1 MRDITLKIPLEYLFA
16 LERKGVK
23 LGLEPTKDLLVRC
36 GNPHLRFPIIQIAG
50 TNGKGSTAAITSWI
64 LQCHG
69 RHVGLF
75 TSPHLYRFNERIRV
89 DTVPVSDNYINQWIK
104 ENKDDI
110 EEISATFF
118 ETNTV
123 MALSY
128 FRDRR
133 VDIAVL
139 ETGLG
144 GRLDATTAVTPSWTA
159 ITPVDLDHMEIL
171 GETKEAIAREKAGI
185 LKPSVPCF
193 SSPQTPDVRMVIE
206 AEAERIGS
214 PLSFISAKSSGLHP
228 LEMPGPHQG
237 MNAQLGLKI
246 ARAALGSDFDPIVAE
261 KAIHTA
267 FWPGRY
273 HVLQKQPRIVFD
285 VAHNPHGVAAFL
297 KTMQSEDIRGR
308 KWLVLALQKDKRV
321 DQMLEMLCPV
331 FDHVVITQT
340 GTRNFLPA
348 TEMAARVCSTYSGIH
363 TEQDAMLAIRKTT
376 EQAADE
382 DFIAILGSH
391 YLGVAVAQ
399 VFKILFDNF

>member
-1 MRDITLKIPLEYLFA
+1 
-16 LERKGVK
+16 
-23 LGLEPTKDLLVRC
+23 
-36 GNPHLRFPIIQIAG
+36 
-50 TNGKGSTAAITSWI
+50 
-64 LQCHG
+64 
-69 RHVGLF
+69 
-75 TSPHLYRFNERIRV
+75 
-89 DTVPVSDNYINQWIK
+89 
-104 ENKDDI
+104 
-110 EEISATFF
+110 
-118 ETNTV
+118 
-123 MALSY
+123 
-128 FRDRR
+128 

-171 GETKEAIAREKAGI
+171 GETKEVIAREKAGI
-185 LKPSVPCF
+185 LKPGVPCF
-193 SSPQTPDVRMVIE
+193 SSPQTPDVRLVIE

-214 PLSFISAKSSGLHP
+214 PLSFISANSTGPQP
-228 LEMPGPHQG
+228 LKMPGPHQG
-237 MNAQLGLKI
+237 TNAQLGLKI

-273 HVLQKQPRIVFD
+273 HILQKRPRIVFD

-297 KTMQSEDIRGR
+297 KTMQAEDLRGR

-348 TEMAARVCSTYSGIH
+348 TETATRVCSTYSDIH
-363 TEQDAMLAIRKTT
+363 TEQDALLAITKTI
-376 EQAADE
+376 EQAAEE

-399 VFKILFDNF
+399 VFKILFDKF

>member
-1 MRDITLKIPLEYLFA
+1 MN
-16 LERKGVK
+16 
-23 LGLEPTKDLLVRC
+23 LLARC
-36 GNPHLRFPIIQIAG
+36 GNPHQHFPIIQIAG

-69 RHVGLF
+69 KHVGLF
-75 TSPHLYRFNERIRV
+75 TSPHLCRFNERIRV
-89 DTVPVSDNYINQWIK
+89 DTVPIGDNYINHWIK
-104 ENKDDI
+104 EYKEDI

-123 MALSY
+123 MALCY
-128 FRDRR
+128 FRDRQA
-133 VDIAVL
+133 DIAVL

-171 GETKEAIAREKAGI
+171 GETKEMIAREKAGI
-185 LKPSVPCF
+185 LKPGVPCF
-193 SSPQTPDVRMVIE
+193 SAPQSSDVRTVIE
-206 AEAERIGS
+206 AEAKRIGS
-214 PLSFISAKSSGLHP
+214 PLSFISANRSSP
-228 LEMPGPHQG
+228 SPPKMPGPHQG

-246 ARAALGSDFDPIVAE
+246 ARAALGSDFEPSVAE

-273 HVLQKQPRIVFD
+273 QVLQKRPRIVFD
-285 VAHNPHGVAAFL
+285 VAHNPHGAAAFL
-297 KTMQSEDIRGR
+297 ETLQSEDIRGR
-308 KWLVLALQKDKRV
+308 KRLILALQKDKRA
-321 DQMLEMLCPV
+321 DQMLNMLCPV
-331 FDHVVITQT
+331 FDQVIITQT

-348 TEMAARVCSTYSGIH
+348 PELAAKVRSTCSGIH
-363 TEQDAMLAIRKTT
+363 AEPDTMLAIKKTI
-376 EQAADE
+376 EQAADD